1 MLLLEAA
8 VFDATFAAEFAAWA
22 NGAEPPVRNIQ
33 SSVSQNARA
42 GELPQRC
49 GDRKDPIG
57 LMGDEG
63 VGQGLKMTL

>member
-8 VFDATFAAEFAAWA
+8 AGFAAWT

-33 SSVSQNARA
+33 SSVSQNARPR
-42 GELPQRC
+42 ELPQRR